1 MAVASSFF
9 KYLQFQGSDFA
20 AKARGGMNPSVDAHS
35 PHPHDAPS
43 MEHRTAI
50 DEIKIF
56 RPFLDRWYG
65 NLALILASVIL
76 LSLSPAPTKQFYLA
90 WVGLVPW
97 LWVIGRTKSS
107 LWAFLGSWLAG
118 ILFFTANMWWLVHV
132 SIPGMIALMIYLG
145 LYWGLAAL
153 LFRALGWLNS
163 GLRTGEKKGLR
174 TEDSG
179 LSENAISDSST
190 PSSVLSPQSY
200 LLPVLGIAMGW
211 VALEWLRG
219 NLFTGLPW
227 MYLGHTQSPLPV
239 VCQIADI
246 FGVYGVSFCVAALNA
261 LIYFYVRGD
270 RRQLRSATLAVAGL
284 WVASGAYGVF
294 RRVQMETV
302 CSPGPRV
309 LVVQP
314 NYPQDNSGEKG
325 ATDAERLRFHLDATR
340 AAIQKAGDGVDLVCW
355 SETMMPAIN
364 EEYRAAWRG
373 IPLRERDGTIA
384 APDYGAALDQSV
396 GSILEL
402 CKTHHLNVLTGGLF
416 STDLDPVKGIFR
428 DRRNSAYL
436 FRSDGLMA
444 TERSDKIHLVP
455 FGEFIPFKNSRYF
468 HWIHDIFA
476 KLSPYDWDYTL
487 TAGSE
492 DSPTV
497 MTIPSAKLNKPVR
510 VLVPICFEDIDPR
523 LVAKLFRG
531 ENGKRADL
539 IVNLTNDG
547 WFKANQNAQHLQA
560 AIFRSIENRVFTVR
574 SVNTGISGFIDS
586 YGRVKETVPV
596 RTEGTA
602 VTTVMLD
609 SRYTFYSR
617 FGDVFAMLCL
627 AGTEAVSL
635 WVSYLRWRTKRKRT
649 T

>member
-1 MAVASSFF
+1 
-9 KYLQFQGSDFA
+9 
-20 AKARGGMNPSVDAHS
+20 
-35 PHPHDAPS
+35 
-43 MEHRTAI
+43 MEHRTSI

-65 NLALILASVIL
+65 KLALIFASVIL
-76 LSLSPAPTKQFYLA
+76 LSLSLAPTKQFYLA

-97 LWVIGRTKSS
+97 LFMIGKSRS
-107 LWAFLGSWLAG
+107 TLWTFLASWLAG
-118 ILFFTANMWWLVHV
+118 ILFFTANMWWLVYV

-145 LYWGLAAL
+145 LYWALAAI
-153 LFRALGWLNS
+153 LFRALGWV
-163 GLRTGEKKGLR
+163 GEGLR

-179 LSENAISDSST
+179 LSKNTTSDSST
-190 PSSVLSPQSY
+190 QSSVLSPQSCIF
-200 LLPVLGIAMGW
+200 PVLGIAMGW

-239 VCQIADI
+239 VCQIADT
-246 FGVYGVSFCVAALNA
+246 FGVYGVSFCVVALNA

-270 RRQLRSATLAVAGL
+270 RHQLKSAAFTVAGL
-284 WVASGAYGVF
+284 WIASGAYGVF
-294 RRVQMETV
+294 RRAQMETA

-325 ATDAERLRFHLDATR
+325 ATDAERLQFHLNATR
-340 AAIQKAGDGVDLVCW
+340 AAIQTAGDGIDLVCW
-355 SETMMPAIN
+355 SETMLPAIN
-364 EEYRAAWRG
+364 EEYRAAWRE
-373 IPLRERDGTIA
+373 IPLRERNGTIVV
-384 APDYGAALDQSV
+384 PDYGAALDRSV
-396 GSILEL
+396 DSILEL
-402 CKTHHLNVLTGGLF
+402 CKTHHVNVLTGGLY
-416 STDLDPVKGIFR
+416 STDLDPVKGMFR

-444 TERSDKIHLVP
+444 AERSDKIHLVP

-468 HWIHDIFA
+468 HWIHDLFA

-492 DSPTV
+492 DSPVV
-497 MTIPSAKLNKPVR
+497 MTLSSAKLNQPVR

-531 ENGKRADL
+531 DNAKRADL
-539 IVNLTNDG
+539 IVNITNDG

-586 YGRVKETVPV
+586 YGRVKETIPV

-602 VTTVMLD
+602 VATVMLD
-609 SRYTFYSR
+609 SRYTFYTR

-627 AGTEAVSL
+627 AGIEAVSL
-635 WVSYLRWRTKRKRT
+635 WVSYLRWRTKRNRT
-649 T
+649 A